1 MLKKLLNNWSLKL
14 LALALGIGLW
24 VFVVGQEKGEISVK
38 VPVVFTNIPKDMV
51 VVGDV
56 ISELDVRLYG
66 SRNLLA
72 RANKGSMSK
81 RVSLAG
87 KKPGLNEF
95 QASDEGLHLPPGI
108 KVHRMTPARFSI
120 RLAKR
125 VSREVPVRPV
135 IKGDPP
141 AGMEVGEVTFKPD
154 KVRLSGAQEDL
165 KDLDWIWTVPIKAEG
180 LKAENKLTVELRMPE
195 GRALILDPPKVEV
208 FLKLKPKEKPQAA
221 SEAEKAAKA
230 EAEKGEGTEKE
241 KTK

>member
-1 MLKKLLNNWSLKL
+1 MLKNLFNNWPLKL

-24 VFVVGQEKGEISVK
+24 VFVVGQEKGEVSVK

-87 KKPGLNEF
+87 LKSGVHEF
-95 QASDEGLHLPPGI
+95 QASAEGLHLPPGI
-108 KVHRMTPARFSI
+108 TVHRVTPARFSI
-120 RLAKR
+120 KLAKR

-141 AGMEVGEVTFKPD
+141 AGMEVGEVSFKPD
-154 KVRLSGAQEDL
+154 KVRILGAQEEL

-180 LKAENKLTVELRMPE
+180 LKGENKLTVELRIPE
-195 GRALILDPPKVEV
+195 GRALTLDPPKVEV
-208 FLKLKPKEKPQAA
+208 ILKLKPKEKAPPA
-221 SEAEKAAKA
+221 SEADKPENPEPAG
-230 EAEKGEGTEKE
+230 GETPEKE
-241 KTK
+241 KSK